1 MKLRKTIIFMLIAA
15 LAITL
20 AACGGGGSSSGGG
33 SADGGSSDQGGSSD
47 SGSDE
52 QIVLRVAWWG
62 GQDRHDATLK
72 VIEMYEE
79 QNPHVK
85 IEPEFSSYDGYW
97 ERMAAQAA
105 GNNLPDVMNQNF
117 GEYLTQYTERGLLAD
132 LTPFIEDGTIDTT
145 YIDDSIIDS
154 GKMGDKLVAIS
165 LGTNA
170 RAVLYDPEL
179 FERAGAKMPE
189 LGWTWDDVAE
199 AGKLISQV
207 TSWGI
212 NPLESRRTAEVWL
225 REHGG
230 RLFNDDGTGLGYDDD
245 KIMEDYFAMHLD
257 WLEQGI
263 IAPLDVAK
271 QHNSTENSLI
281 VLGEVG
287 MMFTWSNGVIGHSL
301 AAQRPLELAPYPGP
315 NHEKGL
321 YLKPSMY
328 FSIPE
333 SSDKKEEAAKFINFF
348 INDIEANKILNADRG
363 VPVNSQVLEAMKE
376 TVDEATRKTFEY
388 IELITPHTSPI
399 DKNHPATA
407 AEVLS
412 ILQEVDEK
420 VLYKQITPAE
430 AAKEF
435 RQRAEEVLNR

>member
-47 SGSDE
+47 NGSDE

-212 NPLESRRTAEVWL
+212 NPLETHRTAEVWL

-315 NHEKGL
+315 N
-321 YLKPSMY
+321 
-328 FSIPE
+328 
-333 SSDKKEEAAKFINFF
+333 
-348 INDIEANKILNADRG
+348 R
-363 VPVNSQVLEAMKE
+363 
-376 TVDEATRKTFEY
+376 
-388 IELITPHTSPI
+388 
-399 DKNHPATA
+399 
-407 AEVLS
+407 
-412 ILQEVDEK
+412 
-420 VLYKQITPAE
+420 
-430 AAKEF
+430 
-435 RQRAEEVLNR
+435 